1 MPRPRTIDDELVL
14 DAVTHVIGEVGPGG
28 LTLALVAREVGLSP
42 ATLVQRFGSKRSLL
56 LAVAARGSAGAALDE
71 HATAG
76 RPPLAALVNGLVAR
90 ATGTGTPEALA
101 NHLAFLQMD
110 LADPEFH
117 ALALDDAMRVRERIE
132 ALLRRA
138 TAAGELE
145 GADPAELA
153 RSLQVTFN
161 GALVSWAIERD
172 GALSDYLR
180 RELEARLAPYRS
192 TA

>member
-1 MPRPRTIDDELVL
+1 ML
-14 DAVTHVIGEVGPGG
+14 
-28 LTLALVAREVGLSP
+28 
-42 ATLVQRFGSKRSLL
+42 FRS
-56 LAVAARGSAGAALDE
+56 E

-90 ATGTGTPEALA
+90 ATGAGTPEALA

-117 ALALDDAMRVRERIE
+117 ALALDDATRVRERIE
-132 ALLRRA
+132 ALLRQA
-138 TAAGELE
+138 LAAGELD
-145 GADPAELA
+145 GADPVALG

-172 GALSDYLR
+172 GALTDYLR
-180 RELEARLAPYRS
+180 RELEARLEPYR
-192 TA
+192 AL

>member
-90 ATGTGTPEALA
+90 TIGAGTPEALA

-117 ALALDDAMRVRERIE
+117 ALALDDAMHVRERIE

>member
-1 MPRPRTIDDELVL
+1 M
-14 DAVTHVIGEVGPGG
+14 
-28 LTLALVAREVGLSP
+28 
-42 ATLVQRFGSKRSLL
+42 QRFGSKRSLL
-56 LAVAARGSAGAALDE
+56 LAVAARGSAGAALEE

-90 ATGTGTPEALA
+90 ATGAGTPEALA

-138 TAAGELE
+138 LAGGRARGRRSR
-145 GADPAELA
+145 GARRA
-153 RSLQVTFN
+153 RCRS
-161 GALVSWAIERD
+161 
-172 GALSDYLR
+172 
-180 RELEARLAPYRS
+180 PS
-192 TA
+192 TAPSCRGPSSATAR

>member
-1 MPRPRTIDDELVL
+1 
-14 DAVTHVIGEVGPGG
+14 
-28 LTLALVAREVGLSP
+28 
-42 ATLVQRFGSKRSLL
+42 
-56 LAVAARGSAGAALDE
+56 
-71 HATAG
+71 
-76 RPPLAALVNGLVAR
+76 
-90 ATGTGTPEALA
+90 
-101 NHLAFLQMD
+101 
-110 LADPEFH
+110 
-117 ALALDDAMRVRERIE
+117 MRVRERIE

-145 GADPAELA
+145 GADPWSSR

-180 RELEARLAPYRS
+180 RELEARLVPYRS